1 MHFNWS
7 SDSRVLLITST
18 PEIAIYINA
27 IAFLLS
33 GFITLLLP
41 NLDKK
46 EASDTT
52 SNTLSLTVLKRLEHC
67 YKF

>member
-1 MHFNWS
+1 M
-7 SDSRVLLITST
+7 
-18 PEIAIYINA
+18 NA

-33 GFITLLLP
+33 GFFTLLLP

-46 EASDTT
+46 EDSDTT

>member
-1 MHFNWS
+1 M
-7 SDSRVLLITST
+7 
-18 PEIAIYINA
+18 NA

-33 GFITLLLP
+33 GLITLLLP

-52 SNTLSLTVLKRLEHC
+52 SNTLSLTVLKKRLEHC

>member
-7 SDSRVLLITST
+7 SDSRVLLIAST

-52 SNTLSLTVLKRLEHC
+52 SNTLSLTVLKKIGTLL
-67 YKF
+67 

>member
-7 SDSRVLLITST
+7 SDSGVLLIAGT
-18 PEIAIYINA
+18 PEFAIYMNA

-46 EASDTT
+46 EDLDTT